1 MVADAE
7 LLADL
12 RERVLDESESL
23 TGLLRKCLALGAL
36 TGSEALRLWASRELK
51 GYDDSSLEVPAYRKL
66 RLPLYLDSIS
76 LSQIIMR
83 RQSVSRYQAPADAQD
98 LIPELVSFRTSI
110 DHLIGMAESGDTQQ
124 IRLESLKFAASKW
137 NARQDNDPQI
147 IDLYYQV
154 SDTAIG
160 GILGV
165 VRTTLVEMV
174 LDMAKDVPLHQLP
187 TRRQADAAVHVHVG
201 GSHDQYLVNV
211 QDNSG
216 VIGQG
221 SAGTQA
227 QHAGVPP
234 SAGGQR
240 LQRWGWIRRLLRGR
254 VDT

>member
-23 TGLLRKCLALGAL
+23 VGLLRKCLALGAV
-36 TGSEALRLWASRELK
+36 TGSDALRLWASRELK
-51 GYDDSSLEVPAYRKL
+51 GYDAGVEVPAYRKL
-66 RLPLYLDSIS
+66 RLPLYLDSVS
-76 LSQIIMR
+76 LSQIIVR
-83 RQSVSRYQAPADAQD
+83 RQSVSRHQAPTDAQN
-98 LIPELVSFRTSI
+98 LIPELVSFRMSI
-110 DHLIGMAESGDTQQ
+110 DHLIGMAESDDTQQ

-137 NARQDNDPQI
+137 NAWQDNDPQI
-147 IDLYYQV
+147 VDLYYQV

-160 GILGV
+160 GIVGV
-165 VRTTLVEMV
+165 IRTTLVEMV

-201 GSHDQYLVNV
+201 GSHDEYLVNV

-221 SAGTQA
+221 SAGTQI

-234 SAGGQR
+234 STGGQR
-240 LQRWGWIRRLLRGR
+240 QQRWGWIQRLFRG
-254 VDT
+254 